1 MQKGKV
7 RRPAKT
13 PRKKGKTP
21 RTAKAHKVHIQ
32 PGYEYAFCH
41 RNGNQPTLPE
51 AKGHTFGK
59 DAIRPDRYD
68 DETMNVKTTV
78 SDTKPNQHSKVIEI
92 YKKSYGDNWEK
103 MLRARMDKKGVDPA
117 IYGL

>member
-1 MQKGKV
+1 MSDWKPPPPIVAQKQK
-7 RRPAKT
+7 KT
-13 PRKKGKTP
+13 
-21 RTAKAHKVHIQ
+21 
-32 PGYEYAFCH
+32 C
-41 RNGNQPTLPE
+41 
-51 AKGHTFGK
+51 
-59 DAIRPDRYD
+59 IRPDRYD